1 MSQASSTP
9 LAKSVDAHARSAVQF
24 WPVFAWLALQ
34 MLALLVAGL
43 RVPFS
48 ARFIVPE
55 EQMALYEM
63 YCVQMIAA
71 AMLFP
76 FLFRNFST
84 TVVVVMATP
93 LCVQLA
99 GVLAAESK
107 FGSMVCDCAYP
118 TLWLV
123 GLAIWAYVLR
133 GEKARLY
140 GVAVALL
147 WVLGGAT
154 VAYLDAEFGGTG
166 QAFEGSRHPALGPL
180 VGGITLLEAG
190 PRTGTVWAGLGI
202 FLVLSILA
210 GVWRWRWSGRGGTS
224 KGLV

>member
-24 WPVFAWLALQ
+24 WPVFVWLALN
-34 MLALLVAGL
+34 MLALLAAGL
-43 RVPFS
+43 HVPFS

-55 EQMALYEM
+55 EQMALHEI

-76 FLFRNFST
+76 FLFRTFST
-84 TVVVVMATP
+84 TVLVVMVTP

-107 FGSMVCDCAYP
+107 FLPLVCDCAYP
-118 TLWLV
+118 TLWLM
-123 GLAIWAYVLR
+123 GLAVWAYVLR
-133 GEKARLY
+133 GEKARMY

-147 WVLGGAT
+147 WVVGGAT
-154 VAYLDAEFGGTG
+154 VAYLEAEFGAAG
-166 QAFEGSRHPALGPL
+166 QGFNWSRHLALGPL
-180 VGGITLLEAG
+180 VRGMALLEGG

-202 FLVLSILA
+202 FLFLSVLA
-210 GVWRWRWSGRGGTS
+210 GVWRWRRSARGGGS
-224 KGLV
+224 DGLV